1 MNLKNVLFDLL
12 RPFGITNNYTGC
24 SQLIRA
30 IQIVL
35 EKPDGIQAVHKQI
48 YAVSAKEYDL
58 QPRSVESNIRTLSDI
73 AWKNDPARLVQIAG
87 YSLDN
92 RPSAV
97 QFIEIF
103 SNYIQRNYLEERVVS
118 RIFRKMV
125 CRLWCERSQP
135 AMEAS
140 SRAAS
145 VRDCPIICVNFLR
158 GVE

>member
-1 MNLKNVLFDLL
+1 MADSPAVPAGILRYAGDCGGAVPQVYDLL

-48 YAVSAKEYDL
+48 YAVIAKEYDL

-87 YSLDN
+87 YPLDN

-103 SNYIQRNYLEERVVS
+103 SNYIQRNYQEER
-118 RIFRKMV
+118 
-125 CRLWCERSQP
+125 P
-135 AMEAS
+135 ADS
-140 SRAAS
+140 
-145 VRDCPIICVNFLR
+145 
-158 GVE
+158 G

>member
-48 YAVSAKEYDL
+48 YAVIAKEYDL

-87 YSLDN
+87 YPLDN

-103 SNYIQRNYLEERVVS
+103 PTTYRETTWKKESSLDLYNQNRLTTSLE
-118 RIFRKMV
+118 
-125 CRLWCERSQP
+125 P
-135 AMEAS
+135 
-140 SRAAS
+140 RAAALDTAALFVS
-145 VRDCPIICVNFLR
+145 KRIRKCCSYTDGIC
-158 GVE
+158 

>member
-12 RPFGITNNYTGC
+12 RPFGITNNYTDC

-30 IQIVL
+30 IEIVL

-48 YAVSAKEYDL
+48 YAVIAKEYDL

-103 SNYIQRNYLEERVVS
+103 SNYIQRNYLEER
-118 RIFRKMV
+118 I
-125 CRLWCERSQP
+125 LT
-135 AMEAS
+135 
-140 SRAAS
+140 
-145 VRDCPIICVNFLR
+145 
-158 GVE
+158 

>member
-48 YAVSAKEYDL
+48 YAVIAKEYDL

-87 YSLDN
+87 IPTGQS
-92 RPSAV
+92 PVCCAV
-97 QFIEIF
+97 HRDLFQLHTEK
-103 SNYIQRNYLEERVVS
+103 LPG
-118 RIFRKMV
+118 RKNLHLTCITKIV
-125 CRLWCERSQP
+125 
-135 AMEAS
+135 
-140 SRAAS
+140 
-145 VRDCPIICVNFLR
+145 
-158 GVE
+158 

>member
-30 IQIVL
+30 IEIVL

-48 YAVSAKEYDL
+48 YAVIAKEYDL

-73 AWKNDPARLVQIAG
+73 AWKNDPGRLVQIAG
-87 YSLDN
+87 YSLSGC
-92 RPSAV
+92 PSAS

-103 SNYIQRNYLEERVVS
+103 SNYIQRNYLEER
-118 RIFRKMV
+118 I
-125 CRLWCERSQP
+125 LT
-135 AMEAS
+135 
-140 SRAAS
+140 
-145 VRDCPIICVNFLR
+145 
-158 GVE
+158 

>member
-1 MNLKNVLFDLL
+1 MGLQCVKVGLNRRQGGAQIACRWGWGDDFCNLL

-30 IQIVL
+30 VKIVL

-48 YAVSAKEYDL
+48 YAVIAKEYDL

-87 YSLDN
+87 YPLDN

-103 SNYIQRNYLEERVVS
+103 SNYIQRNYLEER
-118 RIFRKMV
+118 I
-125 CRLWCERSQP
+125 LT
-135 AMEAS
+135 
-140 SRAAS
+140 
-145 VRDCPIICVNFLR
+145 
-158 GVE
+158 

>member
-30 IQIVL
+30 IEIVL

-48 YAVSAKEYDL
+48 YAVIAKEYDL

-118 RIFRKMV
+118 RIGPVDKDEI
-125 CRLWCERSQP
+125 WTEKSYSQP
-135 AMEAS
+135 IFHPYIS
-140 SRAAS
+140 QKRW
-145 VRDCPIICVNFLR
+145 L
-158 GVE
+158 

>member
-73 AWKNDPARLVQIAG
+73 A
-87 YSLDN
+87 
-92 RPSAV
+92 
-97 QFIEIF
+97 
-103 SNYIQRNYLEERVVS
+103 
-118 RIFRKMV
+118 
-125 CRLWCERSQP
+125 
-135 AMEAS
+135 
-140 SRAAS
+140 
-145 VRDCPIICVNFLR
+145 
-158 GVE
+158 